1 VGLSLDR
8 ELRQRLE
15 SFLRPLYQ
23 DLDGVSRVEEVER
36 IAAIARRLHPSG
48 DRAFELL
55 LLFHRLGRWL
65 EKVGNLSR
73 TVLAVG
79 GLTEAELRRTAA
91 SIARLQEPV
100 TESER
105 AVAAAVMIDSAGV
118 RGLTELFT
126 RARREGSSLMDVLRT
141 ALSDVAMPEWLPER
155 AEEWLHA
162 RREARREVCRR
173 LLEELQLDDLKP

>member
-1 VGLSLDR
+1 MSLDR
-8 ELRQRLE
+8 DLRQRLE

-23 DLDGVSRVEEVER
+23 DLDGVSRVEDVER
-36 IAAIARRLHPSG
+36 VAAIARRLHPAG

-79 GLTEAELRRTAA
+79 GLSDSELRRTAA
-91 SIARLQEPV
+91 SIARLGNPV
-100 TESER
+100 TDAER
-105 AVAAAVMIDSAGV
+105 AVAAAVLIDSAGV

-126 RARREGSSLMDVLRT
+126 RARREGSSLMDVLRA
-141 ALSDVAMPEWLPER
+141 ALSEVTAPEWLPPQ

-173 LLEELQLDDLKP
+173 LLEELQLDDLKG

>member
-79 GLTEAELRRTAA
+79 ELTEAELRRTAA
-91 SIARLQEPV
+91 SIARLREPV
-100 TESER
+100 SDAER

-118 RGLTELFT
+118 RGLAERFT
-126 RARREGSSLMDVLRT
+126 RARREGSSLMDVLRA
-141 ALSDVAMPEWLPER
+141 ALSDVATPEWLPEK